1 MIGVMELAVLF
12 MLAVGLATFIVWL
25 VALVDILR
33 SEFTGNNKIIWLLVV
48 IFVPLIGAI
57 LYFLIGRRQKYNTQ

>member
-48 IFVPLIGAI
+48 IFVPLI
-57 LYFLIGRRQKYNTQ
+57 LRRYLKIIKI